1 MPPVVKLQF
10 TLNCLGHWKRV
21 RDSHEDAEGCWRMLR
36 NFLELWKWKDGAILR
51 PLHWIGLKDAGGWFS
66 FGLPPPVT
74 PSIEEMGRARFRCGG
89 PVRGR
94 LSRMLAG
101 RGLILGGR
109 WGRRWREEFFR
120 ELNESKTCCD
130 DDSLKRAN
138 QATEFLFPSFF
149 FRPLFIHSFSI
160 LVFVIRLHSFFLWL
174 SSFFSPL
181 LPFSLS
187 FYFWFFFDGISFDC
201 GAGCGG
207 GGGGGFYNG
216 RARHCPILF
225 NYPIQWLHFI
235 MTFNYSALS
244 FLALPPSTSLLSF
257 LSK

>member
-1 MPPVVKLQF
+1 MAPSSGRCIELASRTRAVDFHSDCRRRRRRRRRRWRHLLRRWAGPGFGVVAR
-10 TLNCLGHWKRV
+10 CAGGYP
-21 RDSHEDAEGCWRMLR
+21 GCW
-36 NFLELWKWKDGAILR
+36 
-51 PLHWIGLKDAGGWFS
+51 PGG
-66 FGLPPPVT
+66 
-74 PSIEEMGRARFRCGG
+74 
-89 PVRGR
+89 
-94 LSRMLAG
+94 
-101 RGLILGGR
+101 GLILGGR

-160 LVFVIRLHSFFLWL
+160 LVFVIRLHSFFLLL

-207 GGGGGFYNG
+207 GGGGGSGSGGFYNG